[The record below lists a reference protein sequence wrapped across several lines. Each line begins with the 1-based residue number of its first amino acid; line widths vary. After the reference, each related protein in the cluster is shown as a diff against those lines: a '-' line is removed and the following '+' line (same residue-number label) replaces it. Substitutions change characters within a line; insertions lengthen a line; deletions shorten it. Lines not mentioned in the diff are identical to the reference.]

1 MIYVNSANESNTAP
15 GRLMHDF
22 HCRNA
27 AGMYSPIL
35 AKRMQTLKE
44 TPEEVEKMCQEM
56 QKIRE
61 DGLREGREEGRVEGR
76 EEGRLEV
83 IKKTVLVMHQN
94 GLSDEEIVNT
104 FSSYDIDPAQV
115 RKWMAEAVPA

>member
-1 MIYVNSANESNTAP
+1 
-15 GRLMHDF
+15 
-22 HCRNA
+22 
-27 AGMYSPIL
+27 
-35 AKRMQTLKE
+35 
-44 TPEEVEKMCQEM
+44 MCQEM

-76 EEGRLEV
+76 EEGRLEI